1 MTIDQK
7 KKSKTKVLVNFKD
20 LNHPYYIQL
29 MNGELIPIC
38 TMDCIRI
45 FDKLDEL
52 KKEP

>member
-1 MTIDQK
+1 
-7 KKSKTKVLVNFKD
+7 
-20 LNHPYYIQL
+20 

-52 KKEP
+52 NKEKKTR